1 MNKRFVLILLI
12 LLITLQVLYAQ
23 QPSAGLH
30 VVLSVQH
37 FAGLEVRTTVGAS
50 EVFLTAGMNGISAGI
65 RFSSTRIAGLY
76 ISPNLLIDYSQKVS
90 FGFLVGWRTK
100 LKELAGAEF
109 FLQGGVGGLLD
120 NVKRVADFGVAWKF

>member
-109 FLQGGVGGLLD
+109 FLQGGVG
-120 NVKRVADFGVAWKF
+120 